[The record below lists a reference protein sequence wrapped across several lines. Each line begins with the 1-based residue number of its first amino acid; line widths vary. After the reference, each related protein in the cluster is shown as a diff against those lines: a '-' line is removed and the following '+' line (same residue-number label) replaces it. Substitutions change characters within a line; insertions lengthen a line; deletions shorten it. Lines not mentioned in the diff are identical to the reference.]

1 MDFLGDLEL
10 ENGQT
15 ETTMK
20 ENILKGISKDQDFS
34 LVKFKDGNMMASG
47 KEEK

>member
-20 ENILKGISKDQDFS
+20 GNILKGISKDQDFS